1 MERRWPIVIVMCNN
15 QSVLF
20 WLLHSY
26 KDKFEVLLCKL
37 GVTFMHLQF

>member
-1 MERRWPIVIVMCNN
+1 MERRWPTVIVMCNN